1 MKVGDNTIVT
11 LEYVLMDNSG
21 EILESSKEDGEY
33 EYLHGIGEMLP
44 GVEKVLIGLEKGAS
58 IDIVIPPEEGFGIK
72 SEEMIFEVDKDI
84 FPEET
89 VFEKGMEFD
98 IEDDD
103 GENIITI
110 VELRGEKVL
119 IDKNHPLAG
128 ETLKVQ
134 AEILDVR
141 KAEDWEIE
149 HWGHHHH
156 HEGCDHD
163 HDHEHCD
170 N

>member
-1 MKVGDNTIVT
+1 MKVDKNTIVT
-11 LEYVLMDNSG
+11 LEYILMDSSG

-44 GVEKVLIGLEKGAS
+44 GVEKALTGLEKGGS
-58 IDIVIPPEEGFGIK
+58 IDIIVPPEEGFGIK
-72 SEEMIFEVDKDI
+72 SEEMIFEIDKNT
-84 FPEET
+84 FPEEA
-89 VFEKGMEFD
+89 VLEKGMEFD

-110 VELRGEKVL
+110 VELRDEKVL

-149 HWGHHHH
+149 HWGHHH
-156 HEGCDHD
+156 EA
-163 HDHEHCD
+163 HEHCD
-170 N
+170 H